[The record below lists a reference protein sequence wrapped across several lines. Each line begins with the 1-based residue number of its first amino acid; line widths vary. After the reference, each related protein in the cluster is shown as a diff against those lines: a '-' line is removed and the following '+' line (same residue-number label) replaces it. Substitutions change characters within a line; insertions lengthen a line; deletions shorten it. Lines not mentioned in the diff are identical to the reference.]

1 MASRLPS
8 VLAASLHL
16 TLAAVIGIISF
27 PTEVLA
33 QQFMPPDRGLPGRRE
48 GGGTRGGCLHGQVP
62 LAGLVAL
69 MPDSNFGQT
78 TQDQPTLYWYTPPM
92 SADEA
97 ELVVLDDNDDE
108 VYRSTINLPE
118 SGGIVNLTLP
128 AVGDRS
134 LLDLNKD
141 YHWYFSLVCD
151 PMDRSGDIFVEGWI
165 QRVEPSD
172 DLSRRLV
179 VARSEQERA
188 IAYAESGIWY
198 DALGSVATSRQSS
211 PGDPAASASWATLLE
226 SIGLDSLAAQPLNP

>member
-8 VLAASLHL
+8 VLAISLPL
-16 TLAAVIGIISF
+16 ALAAVIGIISF

-62 LAGLVAL
+62 LVAL
-69 MPDSNFGQT
+69 MPDTNFGQT
-78 TQDQPTLYWYTPPM
+78 TQEQPTLYWYTPPM
-92 SADEA
+92 SANTA
-97 ELVVLDDNDDE
+97 ELVVLDNNDDE
-108 VYRSTINLPE
+108 VYRSAIALPE
-118 SGGIVNLTLP
+118 SGGIVNITLP

-141 YHWYFSLVCD
+141 YHWYFSLICD

-172 DLSRRLV
+172 DLSRRLM
-179 VARSEQERA
+179 VASTEQERA

-198 DALGSVATSRQSS
+198 DALRSVATSRQSR
-211 PGDPAASASWATLLE
+211 PGDPAASGGWSTLLE
-226 SIGLDSLAAQPLNP
+226 SIGLDSLVAQPLTP